1 MAFASLALAVAAL
14 VAGALP
20 HPGMFVAIGL
30 AIAAGGTGWIA
41 WRRRSAPG
49 AKRLTAAVGLGLAA
63 IALALG
69 GARYA
74 ITLFAVTKL
83 TGLVGG

>member
-1 MAFASLALAVAAL
+1 VSLALALVAL

-30 AIAAGGTGWIA
+30 AIAAAGSGWIG
-41 WRRRSAPG
+41 WRRVGAPG
-49 AKRLTAAVGLGLAA
+49 AQRLTSAVGLGIAV

-74 ITLFAVTKL
+74 ITLFAVSKL